1 MKNMPPVWNSDCM
14 AHVLDFR
21 GRVTRISQNNFQ
33 LVERSMLDKTARV
46 QFGLIDQEPGSDGV
60 SETFNLDYMRPF
72 SPFQAFGLALT
83 SLDRG
88 TDTST

>member
-1 MKNMPPVWNSDCM
+1 M

-46 QFGLIDQEPGSDGV
+46 QFGLIDQEPGSDGAT
-60 SETFNLDYMRPF
+60 ETFTLDYMRPF
-72 SPFQAFGLALT
+72 SPFQAFGLVLT